1 MEDESPHAEPMTFHE
16 WAFLGTMF
24 SGYALA
30 VDLLLLGGNELNEFL
45 MSPIGIKEHP
55 PEPGIVVQYA
65 QMAFW
70 PLLISFAILWALMK
84 LTKARDKTKV

>member
-1 MEDESPHAEPMTFHE
+1 MEDEPPQPEPLTFHE
-16 WAFLGTMF
+16 WTFLGTMF

-30 VDLLLLGGNELNEFL
+30 IDVFVLGGNEINDFL

-55 PEPGIVVQYA
+55 PEPGMVVQYA

-70 PLLISFAILWALMK
+70 PLVISFAILWALMK
-84 LTKARDKTKV
+84 LTEIRDKTKD